1 MDLSHASLLA
11 RMHLEENASPAYRIY
26 PPRHGWE
33 RADVLSRHGLEAS
46 SSLCME
52 KQQDIEGS
60 PADLRTISPLVRLA
74 TLGKDHTFR

>member
-1 MDLSHASLLA
+1 ML
-11 RMHLEENASPAYRIY
+11 HLHTEYT

-52 KQQDIEGS
+52 KQQDVEGS
-60 PADLRTISPLVRLA
+60 PADLRTFSPLVRLA